1 MATPGASMLSLPA
14 MTRRAVVGGARRTV
28 AGRGT
33 TADEPVGLD
42 DRPLSLTLSRD
53 GKRLLVA
60 LPYEVWVLHAET
72 LEVERTIELASP
84 RPSPFEADDEGSLW
98 IGGTHL
104 YRGSVWSPTAAKFGS
119 KLGGFV
125 DRVCLLR
132 PRLLCGV
139 GTTGEVLLDTEKED
153 VVHRRKVP
161 EHDVLGLVA
170 SPDGRAVWID
180 GSNFAWVIDPEHP
193 SGYMKLKLK
202 QTSAAEVAGE
212 AIVALGTTSVG
223 HCVLAARDGAIAWT
237 NRALRPLGERVPRIE
252 LRHATPL
259 GIAGDERWI
268 YVLRPLGVLH
278 RYLVAQPPPEPGAK
292 DEPPPLPEAQTTKLP
307 RHAQCIAIAQ
317 PGVLALAGA
326 HADDQLGRIWRQRI
340 DELAWTDLALGK
352 RELVEPAPVPE
363 EPAGPRVPSFERTRS
378 KLGGAP
384 LEQLRVDDVVGPAH
398 PFWVTRTTGTLLE
411 RPVDLRAADEVL
423 PNDALLLPA
432 MIRVQEG
439 TARPAL
445 LLWPG
450 TASEL
455 GEPEP
460 VEWITWGDRPRGWMP
475 LATPEIRAQGWSR
488 RGVFPLQ
495 VALAGPPPQVAGRRP
510 NVPGRWADA
519 ELFAAMVKEC
529 KHLLKVLW

>member
-1 MATPGASMLSLPA
+1 MLSSGA
-14 MTRRAVVGGARRTV
+14 MTRRAVVGSARRTV
-28 AGRGT
+28 TGGA
-33 TADEPVGLD
+33 TADDAVGLD
-42 DRPLSLTLSRD
+42 DRPLSLTLTRD

-60 LPYEVWVLHAET
+60 LPYEIWVLHAET
-72 LEVERTIELASP
+72 LEVERAIELASP
-84 RPSPFEADDEGSLW
+84 RPTPFDADDEGTLW

-104 YRGSVWSPTAAKFGS
+104 YRGSVWSSTATKFGT

-132 PRLLCGV
+132 PRLVCGI
-139 GTTGEVLLDTEKED
+139 GSNGEVLLDTEKED
-153 VVHRRKVP
+153 VIHRRKAP
-161 EHDVLGLVA
+161 EHDVLALVP

-202 QTSAAEVAGE
+202 QTSSADVPGE
-212 AIVALGTTSVG
+212 AIVALGITSIG
-223 HCVLAARDGAIAWT
+223 QCVLAARDGAVAWT
-237 NRALRPLGERVPRIE
+237 NRALRPLGERIPIIE
-252 LRHATPL
+252 LRNSTPL

-278 RYLVAQPPPEPGAK
+278 RFLVAQPPPDPSAK
-292 DEPPPLPEAQTTKLP
+292 NEPPPLPEAQSAKLP
-307 RHAQCIAIAQ
+307 RHAQCIAMVQ

-326 HADDQLGRIWRQRI
+326 HADDQLGRVWRERI
-340 DELAWTDLALGK
+340 DDLPWTDLRLGK
-352 RELVEPAPVPE
+352 RNLVDSVPAPEDSPK
-363 EPAGPRVPSFERTRS
+363 APSFERTRS
-378 KLGGAP
+378 KLSGAP
-384 LEQLRVDDVVGPAH
+384 LEQLRVDDVVAPTQ
-398 PFWVTRTTGTLLE
+398 PFWITRTTGVLLE
-411 RPVDLRAADEVL
+411 RPVDVRNADEVL

-455 GEPEP
+455 IDPES
-460 VEWITWGDRPRGWMP
+460 VEWITWGDRPRGWIP

-495 VALAGPPPQVAGRRP
+495 VALAGRPPQVAGRRP
-510 NVPGRWADA
+510 SIPGRWADA